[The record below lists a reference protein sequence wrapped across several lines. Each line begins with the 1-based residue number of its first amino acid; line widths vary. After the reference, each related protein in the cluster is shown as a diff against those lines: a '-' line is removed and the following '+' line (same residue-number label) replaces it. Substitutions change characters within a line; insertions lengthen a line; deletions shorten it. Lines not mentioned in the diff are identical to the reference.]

1 MALVLKRGERS
12 RLQFDWRHFRRSRA
26 VEQLHPVVFH
36 VADVTAAYLALYS
49 IADRSSIFWAAKRR
63 TGRRA
68 ASPQT
73 PIPVEAYRQLCGRAS
88 LHFVP
93 LSNFFS
99 AMGIIFAQTSL
110 NT

>member
-49 IADRSSIFWAAKRR
+49 IADRSSIFWAGQTTHWTPRSF
-63 TGRRA
+63 A
-68 ASPQT
+68 ANSHS
-73 PIPVEAYRQLCGRAS
+73 R
-88 LHFVP
+88 
-93 LSNFFS
+93 
-99 AMGIIFAQTSL
+99 
-110 NT
+110 